1 MVFVMLFNVLRQFT
15 DGTTDTSTGMWA
27 LLSGNAFNIV
37 GNFLLIYGIG
47 PFPELGLLGAG
58 ISTLLSRILTAALLA
73 GVILFRKRYA
83 PYRLGFLAHK
93 LRLEGVRYIN
103 RQSLPISLQMG
114 MESGSFTFSAIM
126 AGWLGALQLAS
137 FQVMVTVGTLGFL
150 LYYSFGAGMSIRVA
164 TFVGT
169 NDWPRVRL
177 AAKAGCHILI
187 AMSIIASLA
196 IFLFSEPLI
205 RLFTTDED
213 VLVMSLSLIFPL
225 MLYQMGDAMQ
235 ICFANA
241 LRARPSRHIP
251 RHVYDVDSICQL
263 PDGQYPFRLPLGLS
277 SRTGHY
283 RHFHSFLAR
292 SLCSGVSLLLLFPPS
307 VTQESPPLRQP
318 VCLRKPVIPPFFG
331 FRTSRFPPENQ
342 IQPPNP

>member
-1 MVFVMLFNVLRQFT
+1 M
-15 DGTTDTSTGMWA
+15 
-27 LLSGNAFNIV
+27 
-37 GNFLLIYGIG
+37 
-47 PFPELGLLGAG
+47 ELGLLGAG

-187 AMSIIASLA
+187 AMSIIAS
-196 IFLFSEPLI
+196 F
-205 RLFTTDED
+205 
-213 VLVMSLSLIFPL
+213 
-225 MLYQMGDAMQ
+225 
-235 ICFANA
+235 
-241 LRARPSRHIP
+241 
-251 RHVYDVDSICQL
+251 
-263 PDGQYPFRLPLGLS
+263 
-277 SRTGHY
+277 
-283 RHFHSFLAR
+283 
-292 SLCSGVSLLLLFPPS
+292 
-307 VTQESPPLRQP
+307 SPPMKMCWSCHFL
-318 VCLRKPVIPPFFG
+318 
-331 FRTSRFPPENQ
+331 
-342 IQPPNP
+342 